1 MRFWLLFR
9 ISEKKPPRRLGS
21 MVTCNLC
28 SIGHEAGR
36 CVIAVAPQRGQHD
49 RAKYRAKRISQ
60 ANKLAQSD
68 HCTALTTAHR

>member
-1 MRFWLLFR
+1 LATFSHKREKAAASSRFHGYAQSLL
-9 ISEKKPPRRLGS
+9 
-21 MVTCNLC
+21 NW
-28 SIGHEAGR
+28 HEAGR
-36 CVIAVAPQRGQHD
+36 CVIAVVPQRGQRD